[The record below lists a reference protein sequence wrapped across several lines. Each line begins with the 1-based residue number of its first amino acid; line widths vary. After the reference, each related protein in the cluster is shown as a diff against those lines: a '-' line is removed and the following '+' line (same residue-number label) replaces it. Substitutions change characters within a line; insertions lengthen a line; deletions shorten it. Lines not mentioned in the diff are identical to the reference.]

1 MKRAAWMATGLLAI
15 TAMGRAAETTAP
27 AVAGGTRDPAAMLR
41 AGHPRLWLTAER
53 LAELRTQA
61 AADPRLQRYV
71 EDALAAAAK
80 SKSATPRDHKLIG
93 PRLLT
98 VSRDYLNHIGA
109 LAFGYR
115 WTGDRACADAARA
128 FMLKACSFPDWNPS
142 HFLDTAEMTCAMAVG
157 YDWTFDALDADAR
170 RTIERAVVRLG
181 LEPGIKVYEGGGWWA
196 KCDHNWNQVCN
207 GGMLAG
213 ALAIGDVEPE
223 PLRFILPRAVRSLPR
238 ALASY
243 APDGNWG
250 EGPGYWNYATD
261 YTAFGLDAL
270 DTAIGTDFGLGRTP
284 GLSKAGQMPM
294 TLAGP
299 TGLFFNY
306 ADCGE
311 NSKRRPMACMFWLA
325 RKFRDESFAADEHAS
340 LASGKASPWHV
351 VWYAP
356 ARPDVL
362 ATRPLDTNLRGDVPV
377 AVFRS
382 AWNDP
387 NALWVAVKAGHNTVN
402 HAHLDLGQ
410 FVLDALGVR
419 WVTDLGS
426 DDYDLPGYFGKQRW
440 SYYRLNSQSHGVPL
454 LAGRDQDP
462 KGRAEMAG
470 YHSGETGGQV
480 RIDLTGAYKG
490 QADRVQRG
498 VALTR
503 NRRAV
508 LVQDEFTLKAP
519 AEITWGVTTHAEI
532 RLAEPRRAVMRR
544 DGREM
549 VVRLAAPENAAFAV
563 ESAERPKP
571 EKTNSGAKRLV
582 VRVPGTA
589 GETRIAVLFSPVGP
603 GGPSDDLRPLVP
615 LDGWR

>member
-1 MKRAAWMATGLLAI
+1 MMRAAWILAAVLMALA
-15 TAMGRAAETTAP
+15 AGRAAETAP
-27 AVAGGTRDPAAMLR
+27 PAAGGGTRDPAAMLR

-61 AADPRLQRYV
+61 AADPRLKRYV
-71 EDALAAAAK
+71 DDALAAAAK
-80 SKSATPRDHKLIG
+80 SKSAKPRDHKLIG

-115 WTGDRACADAARA
+115 WTGDRTYADAARA

-223 PLRFILPRAVRSLPR
+223 PLRFILPHAVRSLPR

-270 DTAIGTDFGLGRTP
+270 DTALGTDFGLGRTP

-299 TGLFFNY
+299 TGLFFNH

-311 NSKRRPMACMFWLA
+311 NSRRRPMACMFWLA

-340 LASGKASPWHV
+340 LVSGKASPWHI

-356 ARPDVL
+356 ARADVL
-362 ATRPLDTNLRGDVPV
+362 ATRPLDTLLRGDVPV

-382 AWNDP
+382 AWNDA

-410 FVLDALGVR
+410 FVVDALGVR

-454 LAGRDQDP
+454 IAGRDQDP
-462 KGRAEMAG
+462 KGTAEMAG
-470 YHSGETGGQV
+470 YHSGETGGQAL
-480 RIDLTGAYKG
+480 IDLTGAYKA
-490 QADRVQRG
+490 QADRVLRG

-508 LVQDEFTLKAP
+508 LVQDEFTLKTP
-519 AEITWGVTTHAEI
+519 AEITWGVTTYAEI
-532 RLAEPRRAVMRR
+532 RLAEPRRAVMRK
-544 DGREM
+544 DGKEL
-549 VVRLAAPENAAFAV
+549 VVRLAAPEAAAFAV

-571 EKTNSGAKRLV
+571 EKTNAGAKRLV
-582 VRVPGTA
+582 VRTPGAA
-589 GETRIAVLFSPVGP
+589 GGTRIAVLFSPVWPDGP
-603 GGPSDDLRPLVP
+603 ADDLRPLVP